1 MKQVFLLVVFSI
13 LTFYT
18 KAQKLS
24 AEQYIALY
32 APTAVYEM
40 ERSGIPASIT
50 LAQGLLESGNGNS
63 PLAATA
69 NNHFGIKCHAE
80 WTGDRYYQDDD
91 EKNECFR
98 YYTSANQSYQDH
110 TDFLMTRS
118 RYAFLFELQKTDY
131 KSWAQGLKQAGYAT
145 NPQYPSLLIDLI
157 GKYSLHQYDL
167 KTVADFPS
175 DKIATI
181 KREENIVKEEAKTP
195 VIENKT
201 PVITNT
207 NPTNKNNLFKEEIVV
222 PVEEYFGDVYLVN
235 NIKALKAKKED
246 TPLGIANKYNVPLNY
261 LYKYNDMYEGE
272 NFAVGKYIY
281 LQPKRNKGY
290 AKFHK
295 VQAGESMYD
304 ISQAYGI
311 RLKDLYEKN
320 LMESG
325 EEAAVGEV
333 IYLRDLNTKKP
344 ASRNY
349 EQVLKEKNTT
359 VIVPIEKTTT
369 STLSAK
375 SIDDK
380 IQAKTTLTNSDNSIK
395 NTDTI
400 VNTLSNNSYIEK
412 TVEQTPVITT
422 ETKTV
427 IEKVVPAPVETTKI
441 NGIEGT
447 IISKTPIKTHEVK
460 TGDTLY
466 NISKRYGVSVEDIV
480 KWNTI
485 VNNSIKLGQ
494 ILKISEDL

>member
-1 MKQVFLLVVFSI
+1 MKQVFLLVIFSI
-13 LTFYT
+13 VTFYT

-24 AEQYIALY
+24 AEQYIAFY

-69 NNHFGIKCHAE
+69 NNHFGIKCHTE

-118 RYAFLFELQKTDY
+118 RYAFLFEFPKTDF
-131 KSWAQGLKQAGYAT
+131 KSWAHGLKQAGYAT

-157 GKYSLHQYDL
+157 NKYSLHQFDL
-167 KTVADFPS
+167 KSVADFPAE
-175 DKIATI
+175 KIATI
-181 KREENIVKEEAKTP
+181 KREENIVKEESKTT

-201 PVITNT
+201 PVISNT
-207 NPTNKNNLFKEEIVV
+207 SPTNKSIPFKEEIVV
-222 PVEEYFGDVYLVN
+222 PVEEYFGEVYLVN
-235 NIKALKAKKED
+235 NIKAIIAKKED
-246 TPLGIANKYNVPLNY
+246 TPLAIANKYNVPLNY

-272 NFAVGKYIY
+272 NFVVGKYIY

-295 VQAGESMYD
+295 VQVGESMYD
-304 ISQAYGI
+304 ISQAFGI

-320 LMESG
+320 MMESG
-325 EEAAVGEV
+325 EESAVGEI
-333 IYLRDLNTKKP
+333 IYLRDINTKKP
-344 ASRNY
+344 KSRNY
-349 EQVLKEKNTT
+349 DQVLKEKNTT
-359 VIVPIEKTTT
+359 VIIPVEKMST

-375 SIDDK
+375 ELEEK
-380 IQAKTTLTNSDNSIK
+380 IQAKTTL
-395 NTDTI
+395 NTT
-400 VNTLSNNSYIEK
+400 SNNGTDSIIKPICTNTTITK
-412 TVEQTPVITT
+412 TAEVIPDINT
-422 ETKTV
+422 ETKV
-427 IEKVVPAPVETTKI
+427 VVEKVVPAPVEKTTI
-441 NGIEGT
+441 NSLEGK
-447 IISKTPIKTHEVK
+447 IISKTPIKSHEVK
-460 TGDTLY
+460 AGDTLY
-466 NISKRYGVSVEDIV
+466 NISKRYGVSIDDII